1 MEDALDEVRP
11 GSGGTGDAAGGAG
24 AGGGGMGDAVRRVL
38 ARVGGV
44 ETVERLA
51 GLSGSDFTSVM
62 LEVARRRAARETPAS
77 VLRRYEQDRFVR
89 PGQVSA
95 RVVRRAE
102 DVLLG
107 SLPDDVEVVLLAPLV
122 PLGTHS
128 ALGPVS
134 QDKVITTV
142 RSCEVAADPTNALA
156 LEAASR
162 RVRSRDATVR
172 LAGVQRVVR
181 AQPFAAG
188 FFAHFGLFAL
198 VTAGRDAGSLRFE
211 RAALAGHLRVLIR
224 GVGAAGAARVQVA
237 LTPLSDAGERIAAA
251 VTADLGRGPGADP
264 GAGAGRGPGAG
275 AGGGSGAEVVIDR
288 GRQAG
293 RGYYRDLCFKVN
305 VYVRGETQEVGDGGF
320 TDWTARLTANR
331 KERLLISGVGIDRLA
346 AFGAPARPMSDNGT
360 MVGVKEPNRASLTP
374 LAVPMSLGAGHGET
388 GRNRGRSGSDVHSL
402 S

>member
-11 GSGGTGDAAGGAG
+11 DSGGTGDAAGGAG
-24 AGGGGMGDAVRRVL
+24 GRGGGTGDAVRRVL

-77 VLRRYEQDRFVR
+77 VLRRYAQDRFVR

-95 RVVRRAE
+95 RAIRRAE
-102 DVLLG
+102 DLLLG
-107 SLPDDVEVVLLAPLV
+107 SLPDDVEVVVLAPLA
-122 PLGTHS
+122 PLGAHS

-134 QDKVITTV
+134 QDKVVTTV

-162 RVRSRDATVR
+162 RVRSGDATVR

-181 AQPFAAG
+181 AQPFADG

-211 RAALAGHLRVLIR
+211 QAALAGQLRVIIR
-224 GVGAAGAARVQVA
+224 GVSAAGAARVQIA
-237 LTPLSDAGERIAAA
+237 LTPLSEAGERIATA
-251 VTADLGRGPGADP
+251 VTADLGADP
-264 GAGAGRGPGAG
+264 GADAAAGSGADAAAGSGADAAAGSGADDGAGSGD
-275 AGGGSGAEVVIDR
+275 GAEVVIDR

-293 RGYYRDLCFKVN
+293 RGYYRDLCFKV
-305 VYVRGETQEVGDGGF
+305 YIYAGGEPQEVGDGGF
-320 TDWTARLTANR
+320 TDWTARLAANR

-346 AFGAPARPMSDNGT
+346 AFGASAQDGESGWP
-360 MVGVKEPNRASLTP
+360 GVEPS
-374 LAVPMSLGAGHGET
+374 
-388 GRNRGRSGSDVHSL
+388 
-402 S
+402 

>member
-1 MEDALDEVRP
+1 MEDEIRP
-11 GSGGTGDAAGGAG
+11 GS
-24 AGGGGMGDAVRRVL
+24 GGMGDAVRRVL

-44 ETVERLA
+44 EAVERLA

-62 LEVARRRAARETPAS
+62 LEVARRRAGRETPAS

-95 RVVRRAE
+95 RAVRRAE
-102 DVLLG
+102 DMLLG

-122 PLGTHS
+122 PLGAHS

-134 QDKVITTV
+134 QDKVVTTV

-156 LEAASR
+156 LEAALR
-162 RVRSRDATVR
+162 RVRSTDATVR
-172 LAGVQRVVR
+172 LAAVQRVVR

-211 RAALAGHLRVLIR
+211 RAALAGQLRVMIR
-224 GVGAAGAARVQVA
+224 GAGAAGAARAQIA
-237 LTPLSDAGERIAAA
+237 LTPLSEAGERIAAA
-251 VTADLGRGPGADP
+251 VTADL
-264 GAGAGRGPGAG
+264 GAG

-288 GRQAG
+288 GRGAG
-293 RGYYRDLCFKVN
+293 RGYYRDLCFKVH
-305 VYVRGETQEVGDGGF
+305 VYAGGEPQEVGDGGF
-320 TDWTARLTANR
+320 TNWTARLTANR

-346 AFGAPARPMSDNGT
+346 AFGASAQEGES
-360 MVGVKEPNRASLTP
+360 GV
-374 LAVPMSLGAGHGET
+374 AGG
-388 GRNRGRSGSDVHSL
+388 
-402 S
+402 